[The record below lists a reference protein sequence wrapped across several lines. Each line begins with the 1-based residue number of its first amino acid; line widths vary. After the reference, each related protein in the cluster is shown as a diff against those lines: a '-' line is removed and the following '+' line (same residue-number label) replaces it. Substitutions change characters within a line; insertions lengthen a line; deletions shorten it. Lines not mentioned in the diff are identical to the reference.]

1 MGDKKVSVL
10 FFLPSLVAGGA
21 ERVVLTLLRNL
32 SRDRFDV
39 ALAVINHKGSTLLHD
54 LPPDIRVY
62 DLEASK
68 LRFGLSRIVRLLWKT
83 KPDIVFS
90 TIDYLNVALG
100 STRPFW
106 PKQTAFIARPA
117 ILFSAELKARKRL
130 FIWRLLHRASVCSAD
145 LLVFQSRAM
154 EEDYRASLSWTGDR
168 SVVIHNPLDF
178 ELIQARSGQIVNT
191 GFDQGRFNLVAA
203 GRIEEQKG
211 FDVAIEAIA
220 LSKNRNITLTIL
232 GDGSLRR
239 SLDRLIE
246 ERGLQD
252 RVRML
257 GYIQNPYPFFAQAD
271 GFLLSSRFEG
281 FPNVVLEA
289 LACGTPVMATPVAG
303 LGCVLKNIPE
313 CRLSIDH
320 SAHALAHEI
329 DQLASQGRRR
339 VDPEAVRSFFVH
351 NVVAEYERALD
362 RLAAQRIR
370 SEELRQAVSFD

>member
-1 MGDKKVSVL
+1 MAGKIRVL

-39 ALAVINHKGSTLLHD
+39 SLAVINHKGSTLLHE
-54 LPPDIRVY
+54 LPPDIKLY
-62 DLEASK
+62 NLEASQ
-68 LRFGLSRIVRLLWKT
+68 LRFGLNRVVRLLWKT

-100 STRPFW
+100 STRLFW
-106 PKQTAFIARPA
+106 PRRTAFIARPA
-117 ILFSAELKARKRL
+117 ILFSAELKTRKRPL
-130 FIWRLLHRASVCSAD
+130 IWRLLHRVAVCSAD
-145 LLVFQSRAM
+145 LLIFQSRAM
-154 EEDYRASLSWTGDR
+154 EEDYRSSLAWTGDR

-178 ELIQARSGQIVNT
+178 ELIQARSRQIVDT

-239 SLDRLIE
+239 SLNRVIE

-257 GYIQNPYPFFAQAD
+257 GYIQNPYPYFAQAD

-289 LACGTPVMATPVAG
+289 LACGTPVVATPVAG
-303 LGCVLKNIPE
+303 LDSVLKTIPE
-313 CRLSIDH
+313 CHLSMDH
-320 SAHALAHEI
+320 SARALAHEI

-351 NVVAEYERALD
+351 SIVAEYERALD
-362 RLAAQRIR
+362 RITVQRIG